1 MISPLDNLPGVW
13 NDSHSVAAD
22 DDVDDVD
29 VDPRQR
35 HLPFSQSA
43 LGTMTCYDAQKCF
56 LQKVTSRCRIFARAI
71 EPRTLVLWIGRD
83 WIWSRFSRCCSIVLG
98 MNKNCPMVKK
108 IASFF
113 IYLCT
118 SSTSEVCMFFIRV

>member
-35 HLPFSQSA
+35 HLPLSHCALRTKIYVMTPKNVFFSSKVHLA
-43 LGTMTCYDAQKCF
+43 LQDIC
-56 LQKVTSRCRIFARAI
+56 
-71 EPRTLVLWIGRD
+71 
-83 WIWSRFSRCCSIVLG
+83 
-98 MNKNCPMVKK
+98 
-108 IASFF
+108 ASH
-113 IYLCT
+113 
-118 SSTSEVCMFFIRV
+118 

>member
-35 HLPFSQSA
+35 HLPLSQSA
-43 LGTMTCYDAQKCF
+43 LRTMICYEMLVTKGHLA
-56 LQKVTSRCRIFARAI
+56 LQDIRA
-71 EPRTLVLWIGRD
+71 
-83 WIWSRFSRCCSIVLG
+83 SH
-98 MNKNCPMVKK
+98 
-108 IASFF
+108 
-113 IYLCT
+113 
-118 SSTSEVCMFFIRV
+118 